1 MGQHASRVN
10 PQLQNHMPRIPLV
23 AVFALIAVSAPAM
36 AQRAVPPA
44 SPTIGA
50 SGGFGAGIAIPV
62 GRLSGTHTAGYTAM
76 GLVDFS
82 AADQPFSFR
91 TELTFQHYDHK
102 TTNALSDENITSLGA
117 SLLARTPKSTA
128 SAYFLGGI
136 GIYHAKAEGTKPGLN
151 FGAGLEVPLTYF
163 IGFADLRMHYMLSQ
177 GRPAITIPITLGARF

>member
-1 MGQHASRVN
+1 
-10 PQLQNHMPRIPLV
+10 MPRFSIVAAVMLLIVSTPL
-23 AVFALIAVSAPAM
+23 M

-50 SGGFGAGIAIPV
+50 SGGFGAGIALPV
-62 GRLSGTHTAGYTAM
+62 GRLSSSHTAGYTAT

-82 AADQPFSFR
+82 AAEQPFSFR
-91 TELTFQHYDHK
+91 TELVFQHFDHK
-102 TTNALSDENITSLGA
+102 TTNGLPDENITSLGA

-136 GIYHAKAEGTKPGLN
+136 GIYHAKQEGTKPGLN
-151 FGAGLEVPLTYF
+151 FGAGLEVPLTLF
-163 IGFADLRMHYMLSQ
+163 VGFADLRMHYMLTQ